1 MIGKLLSTGFS
12 LATLPARL
20 TFRSV
25 RALAMTPA
33 EANRL
38 LAGMRETSDQAVR
51 EIQGL
56 LANVDAEMTHKAGH
70 LSAADKRLAAELA
83 LQALTVKVNAGDA
96 TADDEERI
104 FVLQDGLQTAA
115 DDFDAAAAGV
125 LAAASPAA
133 QTDMAQQLQ
142 AVGRDQA
149 VLAGLD

>member
-56 LANVDAEMTHKAGH
+56 LANVDAEMTHKAAH

-83 LQALTVKVNAGDA
+83 LRAAEQHLSMAAINILRAVWLTLNSTPNLPPAELDKRIEQARND
-96 TADDEERI
+96 
-104 FVLQDGLQTAA
+104 
-115 DDFDAAAAGV
+115 
-125 LAAASPAA
+125 
-133 QTDMAQQLQ
+133 
-142 AVGRDQA
+142 
-149 VLAGLD
+149 